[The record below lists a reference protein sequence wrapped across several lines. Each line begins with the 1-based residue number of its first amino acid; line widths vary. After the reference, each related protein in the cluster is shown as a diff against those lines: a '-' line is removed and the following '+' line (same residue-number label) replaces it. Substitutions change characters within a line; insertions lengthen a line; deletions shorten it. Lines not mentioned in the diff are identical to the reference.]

1 MPSGTCDP
9 ASRGDAYNQVAE
21 EVPAP
26 DGSGSV
32 LIDCRF
38 GWDGVSVMPNCDGPT
53 QSIRTRNT
61 SSQTAWASLPNK
73 KSGSAWIQIDPG
85 TDATTSSS
93 GTLDNLT
100 GKNTRNATLASAGLT
115 NYSDVA
121 AVSIVFTQP
130 I

>member
-38 GWDGVSVMPNCDGPT
+38 GWDGTSVMPNCDGPT
-53 QSIRTRNT
+53 QSIRTRNN
-61 SSQTAWASLPNK
+61 SGQTAWASLPNK
-73 KSGSAWIQIDPG
+73 KKAPPYVQIDPG
-85 TDATTSSS
+85 TDVTVTAQ
-93 GTLDNLT
+93 GQLNNL
-100 GKNTRNATLASAGLT
+100 GLT
-115 NYSDVA
+115 KYSDVA
-121 AVSIVFTQP
+121 AVQIVFTKP
-130 I
+130 V